1 MSGIEGLV
9 EALPPL
15 QRLAL
20 AYAPASA
27 REPTLALFVLD
38 QRLAGIVRNSHEPS
52 LAQLRL
58 AWWREQ
64 LQVDAAQWPRG
75 EPLLAALKSW
85 GGGHGAAVEL
95 VNGWEYLTGAAP
107 LPEADLLAFAQGRGE
122 AFAGLARVLGA
133 DPAPALKLGR
143 QWALADLAAHVAHP
157 EEQARARHLFAAEG
171 KPPRVA
177 RALRPLTVLHGLA
190 AKGRD
195 GQTPGA
201 LLTALRIGLLGR

>member
-1 MSGIEGLV
+1 MSGVEGLL

-75 EPLLAALKSW
+75 EPLLASLKSW
-85 GGGHGAAVEL
+85 RGGHGAAVEL

-122 AFAGLARVLGA
+122 AFAGLARVLGV

-157 EEQARARHLFAAEG
+157 EEQTRARHLLAAEG
-171 KPPRVA
+171 KPARVA
-177 RALRPLTVLHGLA
+177 RALRPLAVLHGLA

-201 LLTALRIGLLGR
+201 LLTALRLGLLGR

>member
-1 MSGIEGLV
+1 VSGAEGLV
-9 EALPPL
+9 GALPPL

-20 AYAPASA
+20 AYAPAAA
-27 REPTLALFVLD
+27 REPTLALLVLD

-64 LQVDAAQWPRG
+64 LQIDAAQWPRG
-75 EPLLAALKSW
+75 EPLLALLKSW
-85 GGGHGAAVEL
+85 NGGHHAAVEL
-95 VNGWEYLTGAAP
+95 VNGWEYLTGPAP
-107 LPEADLLAFAQGRGE
+107 LPAADLLAFANGRGA

-133 DPAPALKLGR
+133 DPAPALQLGR

-157 EEQARARHLFAAEG
+157 EEQEKARSLLAMEG

-195 GQTPGA
+195 GQTPAA
-201 LLTALRIGLLGR
+201 LLTALRLGLLGR